1 MRQVLT
7 LTALALI
14 LALGLPAVSAAEEIC
29 AKSAA
34 APEASAAPTKLPDLG
49 SLNGTH
55 DWVQMACSATC
66 PGSSV
71 SCTGQSE
78 CYLRYSGK
86 LDRFYVVCDGH
97 STLCPYI

>member
-1 MRQVLT
+1 MRKTLT

-14 LALGLPAVSAAEEIC
+14 LALGLPSVSAAEEIC
-29 AKSAA
+29 PTPAA
-34 APEASAAPTKLPDLG
+34 APEASAAPANLPDLA

-55 DWVQMACSATC
+55 GWVQKACTATC

-71 SCTGQSE
+71 YCTGQTE
-78 CYLRYSGK
+78 CHVSYSGK
-86 LDRFYVVCDGH
+86 LDRFYAVCDGH